1 MAGHRAG
8 TEEGVCMETP
18 WILISE
24 GLGLRP
30 SSAMNDVTGGSPYI
44 PSLSGFSGS
53 KHILTYN
60 VGIVRN

>member
-1 MAGHRAG
+1 
-8 TEEGVCMETP
+8 METP